1 VSYADDTTRIADGV
15 LRAELDELRTLEDV
29 LEWMKERE
37 LHGTA
42 LSVITQDEFNHDV
55 LVAIGGTEHVAFG
68 VT

>member
-1 VSYADDTTRIADGV
+1 MSYADDVRRLPDP

-42 LSVITQDEFNHDV
+42 LSVVTQDEFSHDV
-55 LVAIGGTEHVAFG
+55 LVDTSDGGVVAFG